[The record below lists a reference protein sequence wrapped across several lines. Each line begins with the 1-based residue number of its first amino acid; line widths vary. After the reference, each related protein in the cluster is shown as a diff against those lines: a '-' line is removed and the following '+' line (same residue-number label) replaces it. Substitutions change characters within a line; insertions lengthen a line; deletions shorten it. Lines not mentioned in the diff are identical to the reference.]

1 LLQDNLLKHRARSAA
16 RASTGTEQ
24 EEYQNRRARRAPR
37 GRLRVQKVQDQNQR
51 AVPVRQANTLPWAPH
66 HARTAAETGLAQLL
80 PGLVR
85 HVQPAQLP
93 VIRAI
98 LPEILPVLLATPVST
113 RHHRTAGTATSVELA
128 NIKSPVAR
136 RIARRARRANPR
148 LSWPQQPGRFAG
160 TVSLPSTRPRRRRPA
175 RSARPAATGRPSGRR
190 CACCATLW
198 SGRAGCTSRVP
209 ARQAV

>member
-1 LLQDNLLKHRARSAA
+1 VCPATAASILLFRPPPRTHAPRVLPTRTHLGPAGLQRAA
-16 RASTGTEQ
+16 RATEGIPGRMVARAPRVGLDST
-24 EEYQNRRARRAPR
+24 RRQQARLFAIRAPR
-37 GRLRVQKVQDQNQR
+37 GRLRMHKGQQQNQR

-66 HARTAAETGLAQLL
+66 HARTAAETGSAQLL

-113 RHHRTAGTATSVELA
+113 RHHRTAGTATNVELA

-136 RIARRARRANPR
+136 RIARPARRANPR
-148 LSWPQQPGRFAG
+148 LSWPQQAGRF
-160 TVSLPSTRPRRRRPA
+160 V
-175 RSARPAATGRPSGRR
+175 
-190 CACCATLW
+190 
-198 SGRAGCTSRVP
+198 
-209 ARQAV
+209 